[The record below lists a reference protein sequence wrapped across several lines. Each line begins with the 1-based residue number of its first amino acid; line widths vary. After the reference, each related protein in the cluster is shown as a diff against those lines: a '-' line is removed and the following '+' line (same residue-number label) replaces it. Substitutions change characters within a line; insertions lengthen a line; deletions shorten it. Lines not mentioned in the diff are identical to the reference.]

1 MKTGYDLKLIR
12 QTNILLRNRFLPKY
26 LLEHLNKTET
36 RSLCLMIKELINR
49 VMYCDDT

>member
-12 QTNILLRNRFLPKY
+12 QIYLLRNRFLPKY